1 MTPDYLDVED
11 VIMLH
16 DLALQDYEGLPGVDL
31 NKLDA
36 KLALPK
42 TNVFGHER
50 YPSVEEKAACY
61 LYELASGHCFKDGN
75 KRTSF
80 LAAFT
85 FLDING
91 YQLSVED
98 EEVYRFVILVADSAT
113 RPEFQ
118 EVVNWI
124 TIHSHKKVSI

>member
-1 MTPDYLDVED
+1 MDYFDVED

-16 DLALQDYEGLPGVDL
+16 DLALQDYEGLPGVDM

-50 YPSVEEKAACY
+50 YPSLEEKAACY

-91 YQLSVED
+91 CQLSVED
-98 EEVYRFVILVADSAT
+98 EEIYRFVILVVDSET
-113 RPEFQ
+113 RPAFQ
-118 EVVNWI
+118 EVVQWI
-124 TIHSHKKVSI
+124 ARHCHKKVSL